1 MTAGTVHLVG
11 AGPGD
16 PELLTVKAVRVLGSA
31 DVVLH
36 DRLVHPAVLAHA
48 RDRAEVIDVGK
59 RPGRAEQIQHRAM
72 RLMVS
77 HALAGRTV
85 VRLKGGDPFVFG
97 RGGEE
102 WIHLVEA
109 GIPVEVVPGVSSAL
123 ALPGLAGIPIT
134 HRGVASSVTV
144 VTGHAPTGHAPGWD
158 RHATADTVVVLMGV
172 EHRREIAAGLIA
184 AGRPPHDPVA
194 AIEQGSTRAE
204 RVTVSDLAGMAAGTL
219 RISAPAL
226 LIIGPVVGLRARTMA
241 RVEKRAAVA

>member
-1 MTAGTVHLVG
+1 MGTVYLVG

-16 PELLTVKAVRVLGSA
+16 PDLLTRKGANLLRRAGAVVYDALSNPA
-31 DVVLH
+31 LLEEAPPEAELH
-36 DRLVHPAVLAHA
+36 DAGRRAGSKRL
-48 RDRAEVIDVGK
+48 
-59 RPGRAEQIQHRAM
+59 EQPE
-72 RLMVS
+72 LNDLLVE
-77 HALAGRTV
+77 LAGRHEIV